1 MTVELLLTGA
11 CKTVELLPIRLD
23 PANRDPAHRDR
34 LPWICF
40 FGMGAK
46 TSSRERAQHGVLYPC
61 ARVQNCV
68 PAGMRASAPRCDRLQ
83 ARRRTALLPTISTFA
98 IDLRAPF
105 AARLDARALRRSC
118 ARTLKLWPARARKS
132 TMALSAR
139 ACCAG
144 AAAKAPTQ
152 RVARRNRRRRWC
164 LGLRL
169 DTHVGTAAAAAA
181 ATEATTFARHRR
193 HATLSSASLR
203 SPRGRRAIG
212 RVVCTQIRC
221 RRRRLQRRPDGHG
234 GKEASTH

>member
-1 MTVELLLTGA
+1 
-11 CKTVELLPIRLD
+11 
-23 PANRDPAHRDR
+23 
-34 LPWICF
+34 
-40 FGMGAK
+40 MGAK

-118 ARTLKLWPARARKS
+118 ARTLKLWPARARSS

-169 DTHVGTAAAAAA
+169 DTHGGGGGGGGGGDRSHHFCSTPSSCDGVECVFAFPTG
-181 ATEATTFARHRR
+181 EARHRAR
-193 HATLSSASLR
+193 RVHAGSMPPPASPTPPRRARWQGSVNALKGDVGR
-203 SPRGRRAIG
+203 NRGRR
-212 RVVCTQIRC
+212 R
-221 RRRRLQRRPDGHG
+221 
-234 GKEASTH
+234 

>member
-1 MTVELLLTGA
+1 MTVELLLTVPA
-11 CKTVELLPIRLD
+11 RLW
-23 PANRDPAHRDR
+23 N
-34 LPWICF
+34 F
-40 FGMGAK
+40 FQYASIQRIVIQRIVIVFLGYVFSEWGPKRVLENALS
-46 TSSRERAQHGVLYPC
+46 TAFCTRALYPC

-118 ARTLKLWPARARKS
+118 ARTLKLWPARARSS

-152 RVARRNRRRRWC
+152 RVARRNRRRMWC

-169 DTHVGTAAAAAA
+169 DA
-181 ATEATTFARHRR
+181 
-193 HATLSSASLR
+193 
-203 SPRGRRAIG
+203 
-212 RVVCTQIRC
+212 
-221 RRRRLQRRPDGHG
+221 HG
-234 GKEASTH
+234 GGRGDGSYLCSTPS